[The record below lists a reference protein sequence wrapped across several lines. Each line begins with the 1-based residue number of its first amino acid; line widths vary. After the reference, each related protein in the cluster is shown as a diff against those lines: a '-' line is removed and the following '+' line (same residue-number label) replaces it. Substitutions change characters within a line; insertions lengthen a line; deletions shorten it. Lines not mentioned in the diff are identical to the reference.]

1 MVLRMKPDKAATC
14 QAVNTVGFAYSAY
27 ISQIQ
32 RFLQK
37 FLKFLM
43 KLLIFVNKVLS
54 CTHIQYG
61 SNRKASTAALTL
73 VWPSGFFDSF
83 QGKVT

>member
-1 MVLRMKPDKAATC
+1 MVGRIETDTSAHV
-14 QAVNTVGFAYSAY
+14 QAVNTVGFAYGAY

-43 KLLIFVNKVLS
+43 KLLIFVNEVLS

-61 SNRKASTAALTL
+61 SNRKAATAALTL